1 MWRVM
6 LPIFKVKYT
15 LNPNK
20 PYTFTEQVQAVNKYE
35 ARKRI
40 IKQFN
45 RKGLNIQI
53 ISVERGE

>member
-1 MWRVM
+1 M

-35 ARKRI
+35 ARKKI

-53 ISVERGE
+53 ISVERDE